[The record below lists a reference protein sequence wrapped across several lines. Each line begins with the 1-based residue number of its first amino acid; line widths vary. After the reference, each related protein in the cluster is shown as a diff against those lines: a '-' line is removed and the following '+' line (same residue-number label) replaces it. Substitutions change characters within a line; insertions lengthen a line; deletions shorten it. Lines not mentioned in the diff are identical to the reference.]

1 MEEVPRLF
9 ERRLQVFAFLLFGS
23 ILQFEWRR
31 LLGFFDLNGGDCWV
45 FFDLNGEIAGFL
57 LFEWSRLLGF
67 CDLGR
72 FWDLNGEGC

>member
-1 MEEVPRLF
+1 MEEIAGFFR
-9 ERRLQVFAFLLFGS
+9 
-23 ILQFEWRR
+23 FEWRR
-31 LLGFFDLNGGDCWV
+31 LLGFFDLNG
-45 FFDLNGEIAGFL
+45 EIAGFF